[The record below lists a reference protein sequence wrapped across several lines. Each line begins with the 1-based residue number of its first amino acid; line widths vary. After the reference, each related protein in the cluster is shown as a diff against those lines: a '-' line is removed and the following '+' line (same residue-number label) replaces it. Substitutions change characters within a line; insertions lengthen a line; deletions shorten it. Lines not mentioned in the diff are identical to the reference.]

1 MNIMATIEVF
11 QKVGEMTI
19 TELRPASMNRAIA
32 QDEKNRQEEEE
43 RIRKEREEAE
53 KQVKASAVLV
63 KLIEAINH
71 KAEQGGMCLS
81 IDWNESN
88 DSKQMVS
95 SHDWLML
102 HSDYIDPILTGAGYK
117 VSTHWYSDSWTR
129 RSGKIGYVY
138 IYWHQ

>member
-1 MNIMATIEVF
+1 MATIELF
-11 QKVGEMTI
+11 QKVGEMTVA
-19 TELRPASMNRAIA
+19 ELRPASMNRSIA
-32 QDEKNRQEEEE
+32 QAEKEKQEEEA
-43 RIRKEREEAE
+43 RIQKEREEAE
-53 KQVKASAVLV
+53 KQVKATAILA
-63 KLIEAINH
+63 KLIEAINC

-81 IDWNESN
+81 IDWTESN
-88 DSKQMVS
+88 DSKQTIS

-102 HSDYIDPILTGAGYK
+102 HADYIDPILTSAGYK